1 MKPVKHSTPVPIK
14 KARIEIIPLID
25 IMFFL
30 LASFMLV
37 SLSMINMKGVDVNL
51 PTAKAAEP
59 NEKPDLLIVGVDA
72 LDDIYF
78 GQDKVAKNDVP
89 AKFKQIYEQNKDQ
102 KIFIRTVPKATY
114 ETFLYVF
121 DQCRKSGLEKVS
133 LQTKIAETLQAPP
146 PSMGPPP
153 AAGPAAPTGEPAA
166 AAPAAPGNPPAEPG
180 NPPAAPGNPPAAP
193 ENPPAAPEN
202 PPAAPVTPE
211 NAPTAPPPS
220 PTTQPS
226 PSQ

>member
-1 MKPVKHSTPVPIK
+1 
-14 KARIEIIPLID
+14 
-25 IMFFL
+25 
-30 LASFMLV
+30 
-37 SLSMINMKGVDVNL
+37 MINMKGVDVNL

-133 LQTKIAETLQAPP
+133 LQTKITETLQAPP

-153 AAGPAAPTGEPAA
+153 AAAPAAPAGEPAAAAPAGEPAAAAPAGEPAA
-166 AAPAAPGNPPAEPG
+166 AAPAAPAAPANAPEAPAAQE
-180 NPPAAPGNPPAAP
+180 NAPAAPPPAA
-193 ENPPAAPEN
+193 
-202 PPAAPVTPE
+202 
-211 NAPTAPPPS
+211 
-220 PTTQPS
+220 QPS

>member
-1 MKPVKHSTPVPIK
+1 
-14 KARIEIIPLID
+14 
-25 IMFFL
+25 
-30 LASFMLV
+30 
-37 SLSMINMKGVDVNL
+37 MINMKGVDVNL

-146 PSMGPPP
+146 PSMGPLP
-153 AAGPAAPTGEPAA
+153 AAAPAAPAGEPAAPAGEPAASTGEPAA
-166 AAPAAPGNPPAEPG
+166 ASPAAPSNAPEATAAPAGPAAPASPAAQENAPAAPA
-180 NPPAAPGNPPAAP
+180 PAA
-193 ENPPAAPEN
+193 
-202 PPAAPVTPE
+202 
-211 NAPTAPPPS
+211 
-220 PTTQPS
+220 QPS

>member
-133 LQTKIAETLQAPP
+133 LQTKITDTLQAPP

-153 AAGPAAPTGEPAA
+153 AAAPAAPAGEPAA
-166 AAPAAPGNPPAEPG
+166 AAGEPAPAAPAAPGNA
-180 NPPAAPGNPPAAP
+180 PAAPGNAPAAPAAPATPATQENAPAAPPPPAA
-193 ENPPAAPEN
+193 
-202 PPAAPVTPE
+202 
-211 NAPTAPPPS
+211 
-220 PTTQPS
+220 QPS